1 VGAILALIGFVK
13 GRATQ
18 FGKPAE
24 EVSLYRDTG
33 LIRTDFADPMA
44 SSHVVWRGITIVACG
59 ITNVVT
65 PLRTSIA
72 GFEERGSQ
80 FL

>member
-1 VGAILALIGFVK
+1 
-13 GRATQ
+13 
-18 FGKPAE
+18 
-24 EVSLYRDTG
+24 
-33 LIRTDFADPMA
+33 MA